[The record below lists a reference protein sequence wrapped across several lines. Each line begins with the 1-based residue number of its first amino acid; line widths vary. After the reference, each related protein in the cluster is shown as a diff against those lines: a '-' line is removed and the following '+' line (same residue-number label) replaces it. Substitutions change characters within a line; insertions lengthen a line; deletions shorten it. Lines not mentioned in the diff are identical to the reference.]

1 MVTSHLHIRMY
12 SALQCSWNQK
22 YSINKENQIHINV
35 NSGSKNPGDMK
46 VVIKNIYIYEIGV
59 ILMLSQFGNC
69 LRWQDNMKIF
79 TSNHGVT

>member
-1 MVTSHLHIRMY
+1 MY
-12 SALQCSWNQK
+12 SALQCSWNQE

-59 ILMLSQFGNC
+59 ILMLS
-69 LRWQDNMKIF
+69 
-79 TSNHGVT
+79 